1 MIILMIIFLI
11 IIMIFTYKLQVTGS
25 MGFAGSWLFGFLFVV
40 LSLSWSSSSWS
51 SSSSSWSSLI
61 HKLQVSN
68 RFNGVRWQLALWIPL
83 GGAGAT
89 PVDQQ
94 QRLIMIKIK
103 TMMMIMMM
111 MMIMLM
117 IVIIMIT
124 MIMRRSSPCRSIA
137 ETDNDCNDDNADH
150 YDFNNYYED
159 QPTP

>member
-1 MIILMIIFLI
+1 
-11 IIMIFTYKLQVTGS
+11 MIFTYKLQI
-25 MGFAGSWLFGFLFVV
+25 LD
-40 LSLSWSSSSWS
+40 
-51 SSSSSWSSLI
+51 
-61 HKLQVSN
+61 
-68 RFNGVRWQLALWIPL
+68 RFNGVRWQLALGIPL

-117 IVIIMIT
+117 IVIIMII

-137 ETDNDCNDDNADH
+137 ETDNDYKDDKTVIIIISMIIIN
-150 YDFNNYYED
+150 YDAQE
-159 QPTP
+159 QPPQINTRD